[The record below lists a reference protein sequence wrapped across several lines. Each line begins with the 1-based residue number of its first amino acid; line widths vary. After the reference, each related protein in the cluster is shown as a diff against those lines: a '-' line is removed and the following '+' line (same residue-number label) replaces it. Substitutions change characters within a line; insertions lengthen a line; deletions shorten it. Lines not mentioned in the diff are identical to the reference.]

1 MPKGAFSS
9 NSQALNTVRS
19 NQQFLTQFLI
29 PVLHVTLSPYPTG
42 FLVKFYHCFFFLF
55 KKKKENLPK
64 LGLLAWY
71 CVVGKEAFP
80 MVAQTKQWIMF
91 LPFPAVSV
99 LLEEMSPVP
108 KLLQSRARR
117 CRLPWACLVPPHSP
131 YQQLAVIHC
140 PVLKHP
146 NSWNYYI

>member
-19 NQQFLTQFLI
+19 NQQFLIQFLI

-42 FLVKFYHCFFFLF
+42 FLVKFYHCFFYL
-55 KKKKENLPK
+55 KKKKENLRK

-80 MVAQTKQWIMF
+80 VVAQTKQWIMF

-99 LLEEMSPVP
+99 LLEETSPVP
-108 KLLQSRARR
+108 KLLRSRARR
-117 CRLPWACLVPPHSP
+117 RCLPRACLVPPHSP